1 MLLLLL
7 LGFNGPA
14 TEAEPQIIVMKE
26 NEIHIRKGEGGKV
39 DKEIGF
45 REGER
50 WEAKKQS
57 GWVRRKEVRRGERGV
72 GNERFLCISDLLG

>member
-50 WEAKKQS
+50 
-57 GWVRRKEVRRGERGV
+57 
-72 GNERFLCISDLLG
+72 